1 MKLAR
6 LFAAFLFALSLSL
19 PAAPTFAQA
28 AGEPKVRMFINLSS
42 VDPHRAALAWFI
54 ATSQAEAGVPVTVLL
69 TIDAVRLAVKTPHPS
84 LALER
89 ADLDNAMKAGV
100 KVIVNPRSLMY
111 HAIGDADLMDG
122 VQKGSPKLLRETL
135 SLPNTVTLSW

>member
-1 MKLAR
+1 MKLTR
-6 LFAAFLFALSLSL
+6 LLVAFLLALSFSVTNA
-19 PAAPTFAQA
+19 PALAQA
-28 AGEPKVRMFINLSS
+28 TPDPKVRMFINLSS
-42 VDPHRAALAWFI
+42 VDPHRAALAMFI
-54 ATSQAEAGVPVTVLL
+54 ATSQVEAGVPVTVLL

-89 ADLDNAMKAGV
+89 ADLDNAMKSGV

-111 HAIGDADLMDG
+111 HGITDAELMDG
-122 VQKGSPKLLRETL
+122 VQKGNPKLLRETL